1 MESMGL
7 PNIFE
12 DVLDE
17 GISIGEARG
26 ISIGEARGISIGEA
40 RGISIGEARG
50 RSEVCASM
58 RSQLIAGGMP
68 PQEADRYIQ
77 LALADLNLSNQ

>member
-12 DVLDE
+12 AVRNE
-17 GISIGEARG
+17 GIAIGEARG
-26 ISIGEARGISIGEA
+26 ISIGRDEL
-40 RGISIGEARG
+40 
-50 RSEVCASM
+50 CASL
-58 RSQLIAGGMP
+58 RSQLIAGGMS

-77 LALADLNLSNQ
+77 LALANLNLSNQ

>member
-26 ISIGEARGISIGEA
+26 
-40 RGISIGEARG
+40 
-50 RSEVCASM
+50 RSEVCASI
-58 RSQLIAGGMP
+58 RSQLIAGGMS
-68 PQEADRYIQ
+68 PQEADRYVQ